1 MANPTVGFGLRAAR
15 RVDGAALNFQLNEYQ
30 IAYNN
35 TNAICTGDVVIPL
48 STGYIDIW
56 ASAALTLGV
65 FMGCSYY
72 SAAIGRTIWSPRWP
86 GVSLGDSTLKVKA
99 WVNTDSKVVFDVR
112 TTVNPATIA
121 DIGANAS
128 MTATTGNT
136 LTGQSKW
143 TLDGTTMD
151 STNTFP
157 LKIVGLA
164 SYPNIDDT
172 LVGNIAQVVLNSQAY
187 NLILGV

>member
-1 MANPTVGFGLRAAR
+1 MANPTVGFGLRPCR
-15 RVDGAALNFQLNEYQ
+15 RVDAAALTFQMTEYQ

-35 TNAICTGDVVIPL
+35 TNPICTGDLVIPL

-65 FMGCSYY
+65 FMGCSYF
-72 SAAIGRTIWSPRWP
+72 SAAVGRTIWSPRWP

-99 WVNTDSKVVFDVR
+99 LVVNDPKVVFEIR
-112 TTVNPATIA
+112 TSVAPATIA
-121 DIGANAS
+121 DIGANA
-128 MTATTGNT
+128 AAAIVTGDSV
-136 LTGQSKW
+136 TGQSKW

-157 LKIVGLA
+157 LKIVGIGTNP
-164 SYPNIDDT
+164 SIDNA

-187 NLILGV
+187 TLILGV

>member
-1 MANPTVGFGLRAAR
+1 MANPSVGFGLRPAR
-15 RVDGAALNFQLNEYQ
+15 RVDGAALNFALTEYQ

-35 TNAICTGDVVIPL
+35 TNAMCTGDLVIPL

-56 ASAALTLGV
+56 ASAALSLGV
-65 FMGCSYY
+65 FMGCSYF
-72 SAAIGRTIWSPRWP
+72 SAAVGRTIWSPRWP
-86 GVSLGDSTLKVKA
+86 GVSLVDSTLKVKA
-99 WVNTDSKVVFDVR
+99 WVMNDPKVVCEVR
-112 TTVNPATIA
+112 TSVAPATIA

-128 MTATTGNT
+128 MTATTGDT
-136 LTGQSKW
+136 VTGQSKW

-157 LKIVGLA
+157 LKIVGIA
-164 SYPNIDDT
+164 TKPDIDNT

-187 NLILGV
+187 TLILGV

>member
-1 MANPTVGFGLRAAR
+1 MANPTVGFGLRPAR
-15 RVDGAALNFQLNEYQ
+15 RVDAAALNFAMTEYQ

-35 TNAICTGDVVIPL
+35 TNAICTGDLVIPL
-48 STGYIDIW
+48 NTGYIDIY

-99 WVNTDSKVVFDVR
+99 LVVNDPKVVFEIR
-112 TTVNPATIA
+112 STVNPPTIA
-121 DIGANAS
+121 DIGANAPVS
-128 MTATTGNT
+128 IVTGNT

-143 TLDGTTMD
+143 LLDGTTMD
-151 STNTFP
+151 STNTYP
-157 LKIVGLA
+157 LKIVGI
-164 SYPNIDDT
+164 STYPNIDNA

-187 NLILGV
+187 TLILGV